1 MTCYVV
7 LLAAHTRLT
16 LNHVDVNQKNHEENS
31 DVKDDESDDDEVG
44 DGIVE
49 HLSHL
54 CFTTGEYRQIII
66 KPVIRTT

>member
-1 MTCYVV
+1 MTCSVV

-16 LNHVDVNQKNHEENS
+16 LNHVDVNQKNNEENS
-31 DVKDDESDDDEVG
+31 DIKDDESDDDEVG

-54 CFTTGEYRQIII
+54 GFTTGEYRQIII
-66 KPVIRTT
+66 KPVNGN